1 METALAVREEIQ
13 QHSIDWNYNLECFL
27 RTFEGRSPE
36 TIRSYRFA
44 IKKFI
49 VFLQEN
55 DINTPLP
62 DDIYDYVKYLEGKSD
77 FTKNLYVTVLKRF
90 FEYLE
95 RPYGELEV
103 CVYKNL
109 FKAVDVKVKRPPRE
123 PVRANLL
130 DRDVKKLRTL
140 LRKQKGR
147 KAERDL
153 LMIELGAFNRLRDK
167 EIANIRIEDIVE
179 DESKIR
185 LYLLRKGRSARNSM
199 DFVFLQPKL
208 HKNLMKYVT
217 RYNIK
222 KYIFTDVN
230 HQDPRTEHLHPVSVS
245 AIISKR
251 FKEARV
257 KKPNVTPHSLRH
269 HFATSLI
276 KKNQD
281 IFNVQRAM
289 GHSNLQSTLVYL
301 HLKNIFDDNPAELV
315 LEY

>member
-1 METALAVREEIQ
+1 MQTALAVREEIQ
-13 QHSIDWNYNLECFL
+13 QHCIDWSYNLECFL

-44 IKKFI
+44 VKKFI
-49 VFLQEN
+49 AFLQEN
-55 DINTPLP
+55 NIDRPLP
-62 DDIYDYVKYLEGKSD
+62 DDLYDYVKYLEGKSD

-95 RPYGELEV
+95 RPYGELNIT
-103 CVYKNL
+103 VYKNL
-109 FKAVDVKVKRPPRE
+109 FKAVNIKLKRPPRE
-123 PVRANLL
+123 PVRANLV
-130 DRDVKKLRTL
+130 DRDVKKLRTSL
-140 LRKQKGR
+140 GRQKGQ

-153 LMIELGAFNRLRDK
+153 LMIELGAFNGLRDK

-185 LYLLRKGRSARNSM
+185 LYLLRKGRTARNSQ
-199 DFVFLQPKL
+199 DFVFMQPKL
-208 HKNLMKYVT
+208 NRNIMKYVT
-217 RYNIK
+217 KYKIQ

-230 HQDPRTEHLHPVSVS
+230 HLHPRTEHLHPVSVS

-251 FKEARV
+251 FKEAKV

-276 KKNQD
+276 KKGQD

-289 GHSNLQSTLVYL
+289 GAQQLTKHPGLFALKEYL
-301 HLKNIFDDNPAELV
+301 
-315 LEY
+315 